1 MELTKVQN
9 DLLTLLKLS
18 EVSIEAITGIMV
30 GLKNSEKLM
39 IEMILYIADNHP
51 NEAKINEKFVEMAM
65 RPQDKR
71 IYDAETGMYFENDFS
86 MKNYKG
92 AMEHLKKQKPVSR
105 EEAIAQIQRIRQAA
119 REPRIRKT
127 MRDVYLITV
136 KFLNKEYFFK
146 DRVYV

>member
-30 GLKNSEKLM
+30 GLKKSEKLM

-105 EEAIAQIQRIRQAA
+105 EEAIAQIQRIRQASS
-119 REPRIRKT
+119 RTKNSQNDEG
-127 MRDVYLITV
+127 
-136 KFLNKEYFFK
+136 
-146 DRVYV
+146 RVFNNGKVSQ

>member
-105 EEAIAQIQRIRQAA
+105 EEAIAQIQRIRQASS
-119 REPRIRKT
+119 RTKNSQNDEG
-127 MRDVYLITV
+127 
-136 KFLNKEYFFK
+136 
-146 DRVYV
+146 RVFNNGKVSQ

>member
-51 NEAKINEKFVEMAM
+51 NEAQINEKFVEMAM
-65 RPQDKR
+65 RPQDKW

-105 EEAIAQIQRIRQAA
+105 EEAIAQIQRIRQASSRTKNA
-119 REPRIRKT
+119 QNDKG
-127 MRDVYLITV
+127 
-136 KFLNKEYFFK
+136 
-146 DRVYV
+146 RVFNNGKVSQ

>member
-18 EVSIEAITGIMV
+18 EVSIDAIIGIMI

-51 NEAKINEKFVEMAM
+51 NEAQINEKFVEMAM

-71 IYDAETGMYFENDFS
+71 IYDAETGMYFENDFALQNS
-86 MKNYKG
+86 KKVR
-92 AMEHLKKQKPVSR
+92 EHLKKQKPVSR
-105 EEAIAQIQRIRQAA
+105 EEAIAQIQRIRQASSQTKNSQND
-119 REPRIRKT
+119 EG
-127 MRDVYLITV
+127 
-136 KFLNKEYFFK
+136 
-146 DRVYV
+146 RVFNNGKVSQ

>member
-39 IEMILYIADNHP
+39 IEMILYIADNHS
-51 NEAKINEKFVEMAM
+51 NEAQINEKFVEMAM
-65 RPQDKR
+65 RPQDKM
-71 IYDAETGMYFENDFS
+71 IYDAETGRYFTNDFG

-105 EEAIAQIQRIRQAA
+105 EEAIAQIQRIRQASS
-119 REPRIRKT
+119 RTKNSQNDEG
-127 MRDVYLITV
+127 
-136 KFLNKEYFFK
+136 
-146 DRVYV
+146 RVFNNGKVSQ

>member
-18 EVSIEAITGIMV
+18 EVSIDAIIGIMI

-39 IEMILYIADNHP
+39 IEMILFIADNHP
-51 NEAKINEKFVEMAM
+51 NEAQINEKFVEMAM

-92 AMEHLKKQKPVSR
+92 AMEHIKKQKPVSR
-105 EEAIAQIQRIRQAA
+105 EEAIAQIQRIRQASS
-119 REPRIRKT
+119 RTK
-127 MRDVYLITV
+127 
-136 KFLNKEYFFK
+136 NSQK
-146 DRVYV
+146 DE